1 MLGGT
6 ISGCAKACGEE
17 KGDDDAFLFLLL
29 PSRLPS
35 SAPCVVG
42 VVVVVGAA
50 EARGAGMGDD
60 LGGDGD
66 KAALLPHAGAAG
78 KGCAGEA
85 EVGMWEE
92 RGAMLT

>member
-1 MLGGT
+1 MG
-6 ISGCAKACGEE
+6 
-17 KGDDDAFLFLLL
+17 DDAFLFLLL

-42 VVVVVGAA
+42 VVVVGAA
-50 EARGAGMGDD
+50 EARDEGAGMGDD